1 MASKNRQIEL
11 EVHNWLYHTKI
22 KDVCGL
28 KERFLFG
35 LNELNGL
42 VYEYLREKGEKQEHY
57 NVWTKRDLFMRK
69 IPEVQE
75 MNQRLESEVIGLSL
89 ILRDAADRENVYNA
103 RFGMSVDLICKYF
116 EEIALGSSF
125 T

>member
-1 MASKNRQIEL
+1 MSGRNGICLCARYVFFF
-11 EVHNWLYHTKI
+11 EVI
-22 KDVCGL
+22 I
-28 KERFLFG
+28 
-35 LNELNGL
+35 
-42 VYEYLREKGEKQEHY
+42 
-57 NVWTKRDLFMRK
+57 K

>member
-1 MASKNRQIEL
+1 M
-11 EVHNWLYHTKI
+11 YHTKI

-28 KERFLFG
+28 KERFLLG
-35 LNELNGL
+35 MNELNGM
-42 VYEYLREKGEKQEHY
+42 VYDYLKAKQDKEVHY

-75 MNQRLESEVIGLSL
+75 SNQRLESEVIGLSL
-89 ILRDAADRENVYNA
+89 ILRDEQDRENVYNS
-103 RFGMSVDLICKYF
+103 RFEMSVDLICKYF